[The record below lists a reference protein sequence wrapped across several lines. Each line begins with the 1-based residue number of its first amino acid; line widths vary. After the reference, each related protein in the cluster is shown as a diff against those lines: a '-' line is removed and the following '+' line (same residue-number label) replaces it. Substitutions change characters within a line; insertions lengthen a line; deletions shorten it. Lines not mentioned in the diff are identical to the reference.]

1 MKAALEIWKDAA
13 VIRIMDDSGQVID
26 RYETDVI
33 HIDNHQYEKRH
44 EDPEGTLPIVPKT
57 VN

>member
-13 VIRIMDDSGQVID
+13 VIRIMDDSGRVID
-26 RYETDVI
+26 RYETDAI

-44 EDPEGTLPIVPKT
+44 EDPEGTLPVVPKT

>member
-1 MKAALEIWKDAA
+1 MKATLEVWKDAA
-13 VIRIMDDSGQVID
+13 IIRIMDDSGQVID
-26 RYETDVI
+26 RYETDGI
-33 HIDNHQYEKRH
+33 DIDNHQYEKRH